1 MACISPQPIN
11 RDMIMNIELNNMEI
25 INDYFSINDIKRNK
39 KKWLNFKMY
48 GSYAIRT

>member
-25 INDYFSINDIKRNK
+25 INDYFLLMISNE
-39 KKWLNFKMY
+39 
-48 GSYAIRT
+48 IRKNG